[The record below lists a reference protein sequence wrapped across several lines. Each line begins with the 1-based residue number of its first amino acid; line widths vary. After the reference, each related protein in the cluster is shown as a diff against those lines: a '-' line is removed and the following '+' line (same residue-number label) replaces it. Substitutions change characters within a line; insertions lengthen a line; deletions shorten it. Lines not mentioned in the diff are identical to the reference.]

1 MKSYLSLPALFFLLP
16 PLLARAQAPTYA
28 HKADTDTD
36 PAQWVN
42 PFIGTSNG
50 GHAFAGATLPWGSV
64 KAGAD
69 SRSGDNQA
77 GYVSDGSPITGIS
90 QLHDDGTGGSSSLG
104 HFQLLPL
111 TSGECAGN
119 DLAKC
124 TVDREKR
131 ALGHG
136 EPSAEPG
143 YFGIPLSNGVHAE
156 VTVTPHTALH
166 RFTYPAGTER
176 MMLLV
181 DVTSD
186 LAMRYQ
192 GGGGVR
198 VSTHSGGEGNG
209 KGKGGHTRVNGSG
222 RWIPSFG
229 QGTYGVFFCLDA
241 PGLSSASSSGTEG
254 QGGEAQYFYK
264 QGRDAA
270 FLALNTSSASSSTQ
284 GGKEEVLYDT
294 QIAAGTGPAGVLLSF
309 PVSSSSSNAAHAPPS
324 KGTTG
329 TEGVGGES
337 TLEVRIGVSW
347 TSTEKACA
355 YAEEEVPEFGNEGKE
370 GEEAFERVKR
380 DARAKWNSVL
390 NTISVSPPPTPPAR
404 PSTPTKS
411 PNATLE
417 LFWTSL
423 YRAYIAPTNVTGDN
437 PLWDDEEEGGGGG
450 EGYWDSFYCIWD
462 TFRTVHP
469 LYALTAPR
477 AQAEILRAVLGIYK
491 HTGWLPD
498 CRMSTN
504 KGFTQGGSNAD
515 SLLSDG
521 YVKGIGL
528 GPSYSQH
535 GQSIDWDTA
544 LVAMLKDATEMGD
557 FEVQG
562 RGGVNSRKKLGFVPA
577 GDEDHPRSPGPNTR
591 SASRLLEY
599 AYNDFSIALVAQGLA
614 NSSSSPP
621 HSSSTNVTLA
631 SLAAEYF
638 AASHD
643 WANIWNPNATHEGF
657 SGFVQPRAGDGSW
670 FLDGRYDH
678 DGVFRPDHC
687 SPVYGHNDCFLGGG
701 GGEFYEASSWE
712 YSFYVPHDMAALVEV
727 MGGPETFSARLDK
740 FFSAGFHDMGDEPG
754 FLPTYLYNYV
764 GQPVK
769 TVDRVDATVAMWYNN
784 SLNGLPGNDDSGSM
798 GAYAVWSHL
807 GFFPVAGQDT
817 YLLNSPYF
825 PKITIRNDA
834 TGALATII
842 CNNFAPANRYIQS
855 ATLNGA
861 PYTKN
866 WIAHSFFS
874 EGGTLVFEMGS
885 GRESK
890 WGTGSGDVPMSLSTG
905 GLGAGVGATASGGEG
920 EGGPK
925 GGVVDVDVEEGKGG
939 VESDGPNGFWSYLI
953 FLLLAD

>member
-1 MKSYLSLPALFFLLP
+1 MKSYLSLLLLP
-16 PLLARAQAPTYA
+16 VLLARAQAPT
-28 HKADTDTD
+28 DTHTDAD
-36 PAQWVN
+36 PARWVN

-111 TSGECAGN
+111 TSAECAGN

-124 TVDREKR
+124 TVDRENR

-166 RFTYPAGTER
+166 RFTYPRGTER
-176 MMLLV
+176 MVLLV

-198 VSTHSGGEGNG
+198 VSSSSAQGGR
-209 KGKGGHTRVNGSG
+209 TRVTGSG

-241 PGLSSASSSGTEG
+241 PALSSASSSSPTEG

-270 FLALNTSSASSSTQ
+270 FLALNATDTTQQ
-284 GGKEEVLYDT
+284 GGEGEEVLYDT
-294 QIAAGTGPAGVLLSF
+294 QIAAGTGPAGVILSF
-309 PVSSSSSNAAHAPPS
+309 PSPPHPPPS
-324 KGTTG
+324 KGNTETG
-329 TEGVGGES
+329 EGEP

-347 TSTEKACA
+347 TSTERACQ
-355 YAEEEVPEFGNEGKE
+355 YAEEEVPDFGKE
-370 GEEAFERVKR
+370 GLEGEGAFERVKSE
-380 DARAKWNSVL
+380 ARATWNRVL
-390 NTISVSPPPTPPAR
+390 DTISVDTTGMQ
-404 PSTPTKS
+404 STQT
-411 PNATLE
+411 NATLE

-437 PLWDDEEEGGGGG
+437 PLWDDNEG

-477 AQAEILRAVLGIYK
+477 AQAEILRAVLGIYR

-528 GPSYSQH
+528 GPFYSQH

-562 RGGVNSRKKLGFVPA
+562 RGGVNSRKKLGFVPV
-577 GDEDHPRSPGPNTR
+577 GDQDHPRSPGPNTR

-614 NSSSSPP
+614 NSTTSAP
-621 HSSSTNVTLA
+621 TNATLT

-670 FLDGRYDH
+670 FFDGRYDH

-712 YSFYVPHDMAALVEV
+712 YSFYVPHDTAALIEA
-727 MGGPETFSARLDK
+727 MGGPDTFSARLDK

-825 PKITIRNDA
+825 PKITLRNDA

-842 CNNFAPANRYIQS
+842 SNNFAPANRYIQS

-874 EGGTLVFEMGS
+874 EGGTLVLEMGS

-890 WGTGSGDVPMSLSTG
+890 WGTGRGDVPMSLSTG
-905 GLGAGVGATASGGEG
+905 GFGIAGASGSGDEGEG
-920 EGGPK
+920 EAK
-925 GGVVDVDVEEGKGG
+925 GGVADVEEGEGG